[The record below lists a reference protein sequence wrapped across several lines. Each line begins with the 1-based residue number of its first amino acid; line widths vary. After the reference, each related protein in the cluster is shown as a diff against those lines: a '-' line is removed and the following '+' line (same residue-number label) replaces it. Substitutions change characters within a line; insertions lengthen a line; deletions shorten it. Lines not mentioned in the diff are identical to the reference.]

1 MQINFHAGVHGA
13 EEDRLFKTL
22 LRNSALLLTH
32 DTLVPGPSRYRALLQ
47 DSLAAL
53 GNSDQPPAP
62 DARDILID
70 AILDEESGATH
81 MEPKRMILSN
91 ANLLGLQRY
100 GLRDGEIYRSA
111 PERIALL
118 AQLFSGDRIEIWMG
132 LRNPALWIPD
142 LVRSQNGAVSTVAR
156 DAVLGNREPTT
167 VRWSDF
173 LKQIRA
179 AAPEVGLTVWATE
192 DTPLLWGHLIREIS
206 GLPPLT
212 QIKGAFDILS
222 QVMHPD
228 GMKRFRAYLSENEG
242 LNELQ
247 RRRVMS
253 AFLGKY
259 ALEDALED
267 EIDLSGWNDDLI
279 EEITD
284 RYYDD
289 LDHISTIPG
298 VTLIAP

>member
-22 LRNSALLLTH
+22 LRNNSLLLAH

-53 GNSDQPPAP
+53 GGSGQAPAP
-62 DARDILID
+62 GARDVLID
-70 AILDEESGATH
+70 AIIDEDSGAAH
-81 MEPKRMILSN
+81 IEPERLILSN

-100 GLRDGEIYRSA
+100 GLREGEIYRSA

-118 AQLFSGDRIEIWMG
+118 GQLFAGDRLEIWMG

-142 LVRSQNGAVSTVAR
+142 LVRAQKSAVPDLAR
-156 DAVLGNREPTT
+156 DTVLGGRDPAAI
-167 VRWSDF
+167 RWSDF

-179 AAPEVGLTVWATE
+179 AAPEVALTVWATE

-212 QIKGAFDILS
+212 QIKGAFDMLS

-228 GMKRFRAYLSENEG
+228 GMKRFRAYLGEHEDMNEM
-242 LNELQ
+242 Q
-247 RRRVMS
+247 RRRVMA

-267 EIDLSGWNDDLI
+267 EIDVPGWHDALI

-284 RYYDD
+284 RYFDD
-289 LDHISTIPG
+289 LDRIAHIPG
-298 VTLIAP
+298 VTLITP